1 MAANTKYLNEI
12 RKNLRERM
20 QGAPLCDARSFA
32 SNVET
37 AYQDMWRK
45 YLRDFF

>member
-1 MAANTKYLNEI
+1 MAANTNYLKEI
-12 RKNLRERM
+12 RMGLRERM

-32 SNVET
+32 SDVET

-45 YLRDFF
+45 YLK